1 MTAPS
6 KLLIGSMVVAACAAV
21 ALRLFF
27 IYKFPMLN
35 ASDSVIYSELAQ
47 NWLHA
52 HVFGMTVNGK
62 LTPVDIRMPGYPA
75 ILAAIAAVAGASHM
89 AVSWI
94 QVLID
99 LATCCVVALLAGRVA
114 AANRQVKIKA
124 ITAGFWL
131 AAVCP
136 FIANYTTGILS
147 EVPAAFFT
155 ACALLVL
162 GGALAEV
169 GAEGGGASGG
179 WSSAWF
185 WGGVVAGL
193 GTLVRPDTPLILVA
207 VSLVAAMCFWRRGGG
222 GARSA
227 MSGFLRVMVLMWAG
241 LLLPLLPWAIRNW
254 STFHEVEF
262 LAPRYTQLP
271 GELVPRG
278 VNAWTNTWLWRFR
291 DVYLF
296 SWKLDDEEINLDDL
310 PPYAFDSD
318 HEREV
323 VSKVLEEYNDSLT
336 LSPAEDQVFAELA
349 QERTRSD
356 PLRTYV
362 TVPFKRIFTL
372 WFTPR
377 IELLP
382 YSGDVS
388 PVKQAW
394 QDDRADLLVTCG
406 LTVLGILYVALA
418 LGGFFK
424 SRGSPVAMLL
434 AVFCLIRTLFFLHYE
449 TPEPRYMLE
458 CYPAIIGLAAQV
470 FVPRS
475 ATRSVLQPARDGL

>member
-1 MTAPS
+1 M
-6 KLLIGSMVVAACAAV
+6 G
-21 ALRLFF
+21 
-27 IYKFPMLN
+27 
-35 ASDSVIYSELAQ
+35 
-47 NWLHA
+47 
-52 HVFGMTVNGK
+52 
-62 LTPVDIRMPGYPA
+62 
-75 ILAAIAAVAGASHM
+75 
-89 AVSWI
+89 
-94 QVLID
+94 
-99 LATCCVVALLAGRVA
+99 
-114 AANRQVKIKA
+114 
-124 ITAGFWL
+124 GF
-131 AAVCP
+131 V
-136 FIANYTTGILS
+136 
-147 EVPAAFFT
+147 
-155 ACALLVL
+155 
-162 GGALAEV
+162 
-169 GAEGGGASGG
+169 
-179 WSSAWF
+179 
-185 WGGVVAGL
+185 
-193 GTLVRPDTPLILVA
+193 
-207 VSLVAAMCFWRRGGG
+207 
-222 GARSA
+222 
-227 MSGFLRVMVLMWAG
+227 RVMVLMWAG
-241 LLLPLLPWAIRNW
+241 LFLPLLPWAIRNW

-296 SWKLDDEEINLDDL
+296 SWKLDDEEINIDDL

-336 LSPAEDQVFAELA
+336 LSPGENQMFAELA
-349 QERTRSD
+349 QERTKRD

-362 TVPFKRIFTL
+362 TVPFQRIFTL

-406 LTVLGILYVALA
+406 LTLLGILYVVLA

-424 SRGSPVAMLL
+424 SRASPVAMLL

-458 CYPAIIGLAAQV
+458 CYPAIIALAAQV
-470 FVPRS
+470 FVPWS
-475 ATRSVLQPARDGL
+475 AAKSVLQPARDGS